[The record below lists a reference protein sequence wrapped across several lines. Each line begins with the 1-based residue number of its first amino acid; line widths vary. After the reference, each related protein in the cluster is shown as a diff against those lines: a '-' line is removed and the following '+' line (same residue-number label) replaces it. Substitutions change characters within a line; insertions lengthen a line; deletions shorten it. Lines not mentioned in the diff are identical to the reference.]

1 MLVKRHLSAAI
12 LTIFSVSINSFIH
25 SPVLRQNTLRLNVN
39 LNVEEF
45 QTTRTNFATNMDDTL
60 VTTEDLDRP
69 SSNFTALVGDTVY
82 DVVTAAARFMAPTK
96 GGKNTV
102 PISAALEKMRKDME
116 FLDDL
121 AGRTPQLTR
130 VELAVLLGTV
140 GISALSPALLP
151 VNVVELLVPSMA
163 ALSAAVGISAEY
175 VGKVSVANGKE
186 IAALAIQ
193 ATAESEILLAQAER
207 VKAILPLCVGVS
219 TTASAFALLAPSM
232 AAEIAKYLSV
242 AIMNEFFLFFPLIA
256 VLSAAVAGLATEES
270 LTLVQR
276 AIGLGNR
283 RFASSTSVGR
293 TWLSATE
300 QVEVAAA
307 ATSKKWNSFALGV
320 LPSPIFAALF
330 PGPMS
335 SKAIACAAFAA
346 AQAAYYLAVAEYSIA
361 AGTDA
366 IAVKARSAAVAD
378 TYANQGARAGAIL
391 PFTSALAGLCA
402 AASAASVELLPLITS
417 VELQSVVAL
426 LFPTGAALFAAA
438 ATVSKARCEVDAAA
452 AAEVASQG
460 LAGENV
466 GRPRDPALVVK
477 QLVDLTVTTTIS
489 RFLKSYRTAKQL
501 FQKSGGWS
509 WGNVLQWVRTVF
521 RKVSGSSGSSEGSN
535 RGDNSAAGSKVAPQQ
550 LAV

>member
-1 MLVKRHLSAAI
+1 MSIEKWLRTVT
-12 LTIFSVSINSFIH
+12 LTVLLISINSFTYSAFS
-25 SPVLRQNTLRLNVN
+25 SPKISYLYAN
-39 LNVEEF
+39 LMSEELGKVRVGI
-45 QTTRTNFATNMDDTL
+45 TASIINDSENKIAEEYGRPSTNF
-60 VTTEDLDRP
+60 TT
-69 SSNFTALVGDTVY
+69 LVGDSVF
-82 DVVTAAARFMAPTK
+82 DVVTSAARFMAPSPNQ
-96 GGKNTV
+96 GGKNNVLITT
-102 PISAALEKMRKDME
+102 ALDKMRKDME

-130 VELAVLLGTV
+130 LELAVLLATV
-140 GISALSPALLP
+140 GISALSPAVLSIK
-151 VNVVELLVPSMA
+151 VVELLVPSMA

-175 VGKVSVANGKE
+175 VGKVSVSNGKE

-207 VKAILPLCVGVS
+207 VKAILPLCVGVA
-219 TTASAFALLAPSM
+219 TTASAFALLAPSI
-232 AAEIAKYLSV
+232 AAEMARYFNL
-242 AIMNEFFLFFPLIA
+242 AILNEFFLFFPLIA

-270 LTLVQR
+270 STLVNR

-283 RFASSTSVGR
+283 RFASSNSVGR

-300 QVEVAAA
+300 QVEVAAE

-330 PGPMS
+330 PGPMA

-361 AGTDA
+361 AGTKA
-366 IAVKARSAAVAD
+366 IALKARSAAVAD
-378 TYANQGARAGAIL
+378 TYANQGARSGAIL

-417 VELQSVVAL
+417 IELQSLVAV

-460 LAGENV
+460 LAGESS
-466 GRPRDPALVVK
+466 RPRDPVLVVR
-477 QLVDLTVTTTIS
+477 QLINLTVTTTIS
-489 RFLKSYRTAKQL
+489 RFSKNYSAIRELLQKGQVWGSL
-501 FQKSGGWS
+501 FS
-509 WGNVLQWVRTVF
+509 WMKKIF
-521 RKVSGSSGSSEGSN
+521 RGPSSRNNSDSSSSAGVGSPK
-535 RGDNSAAGSKVAPQQ
+535 ATLQ
-550 LAV
+550 LA